1 MISSTSSRPTTG
13 KSAFRRSDP
22 ESMASSRD
30 LIQQAILQLPDAD
43 APELDARWLLAHLL
57 QIDHRDP
64 QLHQDFPI
72 ADEVAQTFLEQI
84 GRRARGE
91 PLAHI
96 LGEWEFYGHTFEVT
110 PAVLMP
116 RPETELLVEWSLQI
130 LADREKPR
138 VAEIGVGSLAVLAT
152 LALERTDLIGVGVEI
167 CPEAL
172 AVAERNRQRHALES
186 RIQLYQGSHY
196 DPLEDVF
203 DLIISNPPYI
213 VPGDPLLETAV
224 STFEPEVALLDH
236 LDGDGL
242 GHYRRLIEGLAGQVH
257 PHGGLLLECGHDQS
271 EAIAEL
277 GRKSGWVVE
286 IRRDLSSIPRAL
298 HLHSGPHAS

>member
-1 MISSTSSRPTTG
+1 MIFLISLRPTTG

-30 LIQQAILQLPDAD
+30 LIQQAIRQLPDAD

-57 QIDHRDP
+57 QIDHRDS
-64 QLHQDFPI
+64 QLHQDLPVP
-72 ADEVAQTFLEQI
+72 DDVAQAFLEQI
-84 GRRARGE
+84 GRRAQGE

-116 RPETELLVEWSLQI
+116 RPETELLVEWGLQI
-130 LADREKPR
+130 LADRPQPR

-152 LALERTDLIGVGVEI
+152 LALERKNLTGVGVEI

-172 AVAERNRQRHALES
+172 AVAERNCQRHELVS
-186 RIQLYQGSHY
+186 RIELRQGSHY
-196 DPLEDVF
+196 DPLEGLF

-213 VPGDPLLETAV
+213 VPGDPLLEAAV
-224 STFEPEVALLDH
+224 STFEPEIALLDH
-236 LDGDGL
+236 IDGDGL
-242 GHYRRLIEGLAGQVH
+242 GHYRALIEGLAGRVH
-257 PHGGLLLECGHDQS
+257 PHGGLLLECGHDQA

-277 GRKSGWVVE
+277 GRKSGWAVE
-286 IRRDLSSIPRAL
+286 IRHDLSSIPRAL
-298 HLHSGPHAS
+298 HLHSGPTVC